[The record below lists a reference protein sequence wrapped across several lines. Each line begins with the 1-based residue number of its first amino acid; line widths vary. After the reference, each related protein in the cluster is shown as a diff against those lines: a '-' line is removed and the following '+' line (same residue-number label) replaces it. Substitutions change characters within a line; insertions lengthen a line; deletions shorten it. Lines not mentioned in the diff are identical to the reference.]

1 MIHGRDGFV
10 LIDLSADKE
19 GENRVAVTFKDVARL
34 AGVSTQTVSRVTNGA
49 DNVAEETRKRVN
61 HAIKKLGYVPNKGA
75 QMLSRAKSRIVGIV
89 SLDISLHGVAL
100 IANGIRNQA
109 HEMDYATAL
118 AVLADNT
125 IEEFRGA
132 IRELIAQ
139 QVDAIIINAPVSR
152 EMAETLIDQFSH
164 LTLVFIDVPE
174 GTPVNHIS
182 CDHLGGGTHGGITFD
197 WTKLRCLYLYFRT
210 CRFNASSIR
219 YNEWQNQISQR
230 GIKEIARYEGDWQ
243 AASGYNAIKDAL
255 LKGLHFDAVLV
266 ANDQM
271 ALGVLCALSEAGIC
285 VPKTA
290 SVVGFDGIQD
300 SQFFSPPLTT
310 VKQDFNELG
319 RQAVILA
326 LSQVSKPGQP
336 QAKVLPVHL
345 VERHSTAMKSD
356 THYDKQ
362 EILSHLEN
370 IRRLLP

>member
-1 MIHGRDGFV
+1 MIHGREGFV

-182 CDHLGGGTHGGITFD
+182 CDHLAGARMAALHLIGLNRDAFICISGPAVST
-197 WTKLRCLYLYFRT
+197 
-210 CRFNASSIR
+210 ASSIR

-271 ALGVLCALSEAGIC
+271 ALGVLCALSEAGIR
-285 VPKTA
+285 VPKTV

-362 EILSHLEN
+362 EILAHLEN